1 MLIPQSNGTNL
12 ASCFPLLLS
21 LWADGRFTVSLC
33 SYIWWYWTMIQEDQ
47 CLLSNS
53 SSLRERI
60 KTLNLSLKE
69 LTAKVSTFLYPLS
82 KEVSKVIFLTYVISS
97 SHEILCLADGSTRS
111 VDFTKPSYRPGDEA
125 KQPGARA
132 APWWGSWLVV
142 PQQLIGLAFASPGTV
157 SVRGQKWVLL
167 GTLNCFCMKRL
178 WGWE

>member
-1 MLIPQSNGTNL
+1 MEPIWHHVSHCCWAFGLMEG
-12 ASCFPLLLS
+12 S
-21 LWADGRFTVSLC
+21 LFHRVPIFGGIELWS
-33 SYIWWYWTMIQEDQ
+33 QEDQ

-69 LTAKVSTFLYPLS
+69 LTAKVSTFLCPLS
-82 KEVSKVIFLTYVISS
+82 KEVSEVIFLTYVISS
-97 SHEILCLADGSTRS
+97 SHEILCPADGSTRS

-142 PQQLIGLAFASPGTV
+142 PQRLIGLAFASPGTV

-167 GTLNCFCMKRL
+167 GTLKCFCMKRL